1 MDYANN
7 LARPIQRDEAERR
20 ARIERRL
27 SSSLFLSEPFRRLN
41 YDGTE
46 AWAWANYRAT
56 VLAIVQACR
65 NEARDPVRMLEVGGG
80 RAPLFTPAE
89 AAAAG
94 VAVTVN
100 DVDARE
106 LSLGPAE
113 FGKAQF
119 DIADEVSPTLHGAF
133 DVIVSHMV
141 MEHVRDGRR
150 AWSNMA
156 ALLAPSGVAMAFHP
170 TLFAPPF
177 LINLILPDS
186 LTAPLLRFFFP
197 IRHDGGYPK
206 FPAWYDLCRSNPATI
221 EPILKA
227 CGFRETLIAP
237 FWGHSYFQSMPG
249 LREIDAAVQRIAEAR
264 DWRGLTTYAYTL
276 ARR

>member
-7 LARPIQRDEAERR
+7 LARPIQRGEAARR
-20 ARIERRL
+20 TRIETRL
-27 SSSLFLSEPFRRLN
+27 SSSRSLSEPFRRLN

-46 AWAWANYRAT
+46 TWAWENYRAT
-56 VLAIVQACR
+56 VLGIVQACR
-65 NEARDPVRMLEVGGG
+65 NDARDPVRMLEVGGG

-94 VAVTVN
+94 IAVTVN

-119 DIADEVSPTLHGAF
+119 DIAGEISPTMHGAF
-133 DVIVSHMV
+133 DVIVSNMV
-141 MEHVRDGRR
+141 MEHVRDARR

-170 TLFAPPF
+170 TLYAPPF
-177 LINLILPDS
+177 LINLILPKS
-186 LTAPLLRFFFP
+186 LTARLLRLFFP
-197 IRHDGGYPK
+197 IRHDGGDPK
-206 FPAWYDLCRSNPATI
+206 FPAWYDMCRSNPAAI
-221 EPILKA
+221 APILRA

-237 FWGHSYFQSMPG
+237 FWGHGYFRSVPG